1 MEVEEPQQDKD
12 DALQLQQLSYYK
24 KWARRLAKARPRALS
39 VAEILASQQ
48 LLVTGLPDGTTEVL
62 SAVCYTVITF
72 QSKQHPFTKPHRLEQ
87 YQIVA
92 RLHRQVLTFD

>member
-62 SAVCYTVITF
+62 SAVCYNVITF
-72 QSKQHPFTKPHRLEQ
+72 QSNNILLRNLTDLSSTKLLQ
-87 YQIVA
+87 GC
-92 RLHRQVLTFD
+92 TGKS